1 MDNKTRAIKLE
12 CNCDACAGYYRCKN
26 CGSMSI
32 RHPFDYCPMCG
43 KELEYDASDAPR
55 DESNKASRSLKD

>member
-43 KELEYDASDAPR
+43 KELEYDESDEPR
-55 DESNKASRSLKD
+55 HK

>member
-43 KELEYDASDAPR
+43 KELEYDASHPTPAQEPSQRAGHD
-55 DESNKASRSLKD
+55 D